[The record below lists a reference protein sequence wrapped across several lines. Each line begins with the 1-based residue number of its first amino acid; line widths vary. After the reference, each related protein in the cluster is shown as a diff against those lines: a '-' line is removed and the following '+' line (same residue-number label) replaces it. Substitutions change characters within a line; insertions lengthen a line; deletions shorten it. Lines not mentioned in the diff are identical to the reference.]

1 MKTKLMIASVLL
13 VMTAHNVFAQKKIP
27 QKFIGYWIA
36 EGVGCNE
43 DQSSLTINEDTFS
56 YEQFNNEK
64 IQFDGEI
71 TEDGFK
77 VLTTK
82 ASEYNKSPY
91 TIEFWI
97 ENGILNVNKCPQIAS
112 EYEEC
117 AFRHYNLCPNGKPK
131 PIYTDNPK

>member
-1 MKTKLMIASVLL
+1 MKTKFMIASVLL
-13 VMTAHNVFAQKKIP
+13 IITAHNVSAQKKLP
-27 QKFIGYWIA
+27 QKFIGYWMQ
-36 EGVGCNE
+36 EGIGCNE
-43 DQSSLTINEDTFS
+43 DKFSLTINEDNFS
-56 YEQFNNEK
+56 SGEFRNEK

-112 EYEEC
+112 EYEDC
-117 AFRHYNLCPNGKPK
+117 VFLHYNLCPNGKPK
-131 PIYTDNPK
+131 PVYTNNPK